1 MTEERPQGRPGPD
14 GPDDDAVPHPFGPG
28 RRLGERPAEV
38 EAAAEP
44 EPEPSTSDEPA
55 EVEAEAEPES
65 PIEDEVEDTAEPEE
79 STEPE
84 DAAEPE
90 ETAEPEPRDAAEPEP
105 ARSKVAITARRRRD
119 PLAAAL
125 IGVLTLLLGFAF
137 AVQVRNVGNDQALSG
152 AREEDLVRILDDLNA
167 REERLREQI
176 SDQRTALQQLTSS
189 DSQSATALE
198 EARKRAEAIG
208 ILNGT
213 VPAQGPGLTM
223 TIRDPD
229 DAVRVADILDAIQE
243 LRGAGAETMQIDGVR
258 VGVSTAV
265 TGDPGGLMIDGR
277 PITTPYEFVVIGDPQ
292 NMETAMNI
300 PGGVVPRINSRG
312 GSVTIEPAD
321 EVVVDAL
328 RPLDTP
334 QYASPATGN

>member
-28 RRLGERPAEV
+28 RLGERPAEV

-84 DAAEPE
+84 DAAE
-90 ETAEPEPRDAAEPEP
+90 TAEPEPEPGDAAEPEP